1 MTTWS
6 PTGLRL
12 KAEVAA
18 RRAAGVSATGE
29 RDDIVP
35 FLPDLSGP
43 RKFADLYAQLE
54 RRGHSARRLDRLF
67 KDNFL
72 RLAQDVWG

>member
-1 MTTWS
+1 MVAYRAS
-6 PTGLRL
+6 L

-43 RKFADLYAQLE
+43 QKFAALYDRLE

-67 KDNFL
+67 KGNFM
-72 RLAQDVWG
+72 RLARDVWG